1 MSKEK
6 KVKTKKSSKHKYSTL
21 LDKELSF
28 QATEAYKAL
37 RTNLVFSLS
46 TKGKKVFAVTSAMQ
60 HEGKST
66 LCANLALTF
75 AQMQAR
81 VLVIDG
87 DLRKP
92 VQHKLFKLK
101 NKEGLSTLLAGM
113 SSFKAVVNEDIIP
126 GLDVVTSGP
135 IPPNPSEMLASENMK
150 QLLSEL
156 GNYYDYIMIDTPP
169 VNVVTDALTL
179 TDSIAGVVMVAMSG
193 ASTYDAYQHALEAV
207 DFAKGSVLGTVIT
220 RVPVSNGKGGYRRY
234 GRYGYYRYGRYGYG
248 YGYGYGNG
256 YGYSYDNT
264 SLKKA
269 DEE

>member
-1 MSKEK
+1 MSNEK
-6 KVKTKKSSKHKYSTL
+6 KTKTKTKRTSKHKYSTL

-28 QATEAYKAL
+28 QATEAYKTL
-37 RTNLVFSLS
+37 RTNLVFSLA

-81 VLVIDG
+81 VLVIDA

-156 GNYYDYIMIDTPP
+156 SNYYDYIIIDTPP
-169 VNVVTDALTL
+169 VNVVTDALTMS
-179 TDSIAGVVMVAMSG
+179 DSIAGVVM
-193 ASTYDAYQHALEAV
+193 
-207 DFAKGSVLGTVIT
+207 GTVIT
-220 RVPVSNGKGGYRRY
+220 KVPVSNGKGGYKRY
-234 GRYGYYRYGRYGYG
+234 GRYGYYRYGGYGYYRYGGYG
-248 YGYGYGNG
+248 YGYETT
-256 YGYSYDNT
+256 D
-264 SLKKA
+264 LKKP
-269 DEE
+269 DEV